1 MTVLNTNTGPTADA
15 GEDLILQ
22 LSSTEELSNKII
34 ELNGQKSFDPDGEDL
49 EFFWEVLQPSGFED
63 SLSSNTNAIHLLN
76 KNLDKIYWECVQENT
91 NLFELD
97 YLAMSK
103 EKNKIIEYELMIK
116 ALHPSRVSKWLDYHI
131 ENGGTTW
138 NFEYIT

>member
-1 MTVLNTNTGPTADA
+1 MGPGNPNAIHLLKQHMDKINW
-15 GEDLILQ
+15 EF
-22 LSSTEELSNKII
+22 LSNNPNAIQLLENNMDKI
-34 ELNGQKSFDPDGEDL
+34 D
-49 EFFWEVLQPSGFED
+49 WEW
-63 SLSSNTNAIHLLN
+63 LSSNTNAIHLLD
-76 KNLDKIYWECVQENT
+76 KNMDKIYWECVPENT
-91 NLFELD
+91 NLFDLD